1 MEKVE
6 RDMSNIG
13 DDDPDPGH
21 RFRFRPMLERPA
33 VEVMEPEASPALL
46 EADAKEVL
54 MRAVRGDP
62 SITGK
67 QMRAAIALLPFLY
80 PKLAVADHS
89 YGRKQDG
96 FAGNLEAA
104 RSRSARALPFR
115 NVEVLKEED

>member
-1 MEKVE
+1 MTEHW
-6 RDMSNIG
+6 N
-13 DDDPDPGH
+13 
-21 RFRFRPMLERPA
+21 RFRPPAGERPV

-89 YGRKQDG
+89 YGRKQEG

-104 RSRSARALPFR
+104 RSRSGKALTQSELSPEILEPIR
-115 NVEVLKEED
+115 R